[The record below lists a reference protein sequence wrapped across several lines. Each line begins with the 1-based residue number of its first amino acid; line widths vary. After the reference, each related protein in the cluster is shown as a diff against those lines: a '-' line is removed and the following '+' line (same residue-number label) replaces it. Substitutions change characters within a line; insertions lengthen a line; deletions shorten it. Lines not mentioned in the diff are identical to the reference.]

1 MTKYVEPFDKKLR
14 GDEFG
19 NLAPYR
25 NGRPHRGQDWHP
37 AEKTPIKA
45 ITDGTVFIN
54 EWTDVLGWIVV
65 HSAKDGYWVLYAHLA
80 EQSPLKLQD
89 KVVAGQTV
97 IGKVGG
103 GKTFFFEVLNR
114 FLEHKGKPQFIWHEA
129 DDLELILR
137 NEGKDALIKLAK
149 RPESILINDLGME
162 KKTKEGSNGYIIS
175 NIEQE
180 PFEIFM
186 YYRHKMWIKD
196 PQTKTHITSNL
207 TSEEFRTRYGD
218 RTMSRMFEC
227 IDFIVYKNDQTDYRK

>member
-1 MTKYVEPFDKKLR
+1 MAKYVEPFDKKLR

-54 EWTDVLGWIVV
+54 EWTDVLGWIVI

-80 EQSPLKLQD
+80 EQSPLKKDD

-103 GKTFFFEVLNR
+103 GKNTPSGSASTGAHLH
-114 FLEHKGKPQFIWHEA
+114 LSIGKANKAWSNPKIHLAAYEDLVDPIKHIEA
-129 DDLELILR
+129 
-137 NEGKDALIKLAK
+137 NK
-149 RPESILINDLGME
+149 
-162 KKTKEGSNGYIIS
+162 
-175 NIEQE
+175 
-180 PFEIFM
+180 
-186 YYRHKMWIKD
+186 
-196 PQTKTHITSNL
+196 
-207 TSEEFRTRYGD
+207 
-218 RTMSRMFEC
+218 
-227 IDFIVYKNDQTDYRK
+227 

>member
-1 MTKYVEPFDKKLR
+1 MTFKQIAQQILTEKGKRIKRDLQFVEDIYIRETF
-14 GDEFG
+14 
-19 NLAPYR
+19 YR
-25 NGRPHRGQDWHP
+25 
-37 AEKTPIKA
+37 
-45 ITDGTVFIN
+45 FC
-54 EWTDVLGWIVV
+54 
-65 HSAKDGYWVLYAHLA
+65 
-80 EQSPLKLQD
+80 EQNMGLCL
-89 KVVAGQTV
+89 V
-97 IGKVGG
+97 GKVGG

>member
-103 GKTFFFEVLNR
+103 GKNTPSGSASTGAHLH
-114 FLEHKGKPQFIWHEA
+114 LSIGKANKSWSNPKIHLAAYEDLVDPLKHIEA
-129 DDLELILR
+129 
-137 NEGKDALIKLAK
+137 NKA
-149 RPESILINDLGME
+149 
-162 KKTKEGSNGYIIS
+162 
-175 NIEQE
+175 
-180 PFEIFM
+180 
-186 YYRHKMWIKD
+186 
-196 PQTKTHITSNL
+196 
-207 TSEEFRTRYGD
+207 
-218 RTMSRMFEC
+218 
-227 IDFIVYKNDQTDYRK
+227 